1 MLPNSNGLRYVL
13 GSPVGFCA
21 QPLPPFAPEVC
32 DLLANLSVQLVADK
46 ETRTMPDVVAFAW
59 WCRKANL
66 QRLAATYEDGLLRLG
81 RGLALHITPTNT
93 PINFAFSWAFSLLAG
108 NANIVRLPNR
118 DFPHVEFLLGH
129 LRVLFAKESCTRNA
143 FIRYGHDE
151 EITSALSALADVRL
165 IWGGDATIQAVRQSA
180 LPARG
185 LDLAFADRY
194 SLCVLSPDAVL
205 ALDTA
210 ALKQLAEHF
219 FNDTYLM
226 DQNACSSPHL
236 VVWLGGDS
244 QAATAQ
250 TRFWRALESE
260 LDLRYQIE
268 PSSAIDKFNQAC
280 RDAIQIGD
288 NLTELHR
295 ADSRLYRVP
304 LSQLFTGIEERR
316 CGHGYFYEFAANSL
330 DDVAP
335 IVNSKYQT
343 LTYFGLAK
351 GDLAAFVAGNR
362 LAGIDRIVPVG
373 KALDIGLIWD
383 GFDLIRTLSR
393 VCEVS

>member
-13 GSPVGFCA
+13 GSPVGFFA
-21 QPLPPFAPEVC
+21 QPLPPFAPPVC
-32 DLLANLSVQLVADK
+32 DLLANLSAQLVADH

-59 WCRKANL
+59 WCRKANM
-66 QRLAATYEDGLLRLG
+66 QRLAAGYEDGQLRLG

-118 DFPHVEFLLGH
+118 DFLQVEFVLRH
-129 LRVLFAKESCTRNA
+129 LRLLLANELCTRNA

-165 IWGGDATIQAVRQSA
+165 IWGGDSTIQAVRKSA
-180 LPARG
+180 LPPRG

-205 ALDTA
+205 ALDA
-210 ALKQLAEHF
+210 ASVKQLAMHF

-226 DQNACSSPHL
+226 DQNACSSPRL
-236 VVWLGGDS
+236 VIWLGSASETADA
-244 QAATAQ
+244 QA
-250 TRFWRALESE
+250 RFWTVLQAE
-260 LDLRYQIE
+260 LDRRYQLTA
-268 PSSAIDKFNQAC
+268 SSAVDKFTQAC
-280 RDAIQIGD
+280 RDAI
-288 NLTELHR
+288 ELNGNVTAFQR
-295 ADSRLYRVP
+295 ADPRLYRIP
-304 LSQLFTGIEERR
+304 LNHLFTGIEERR
-316 CGHGYFYEFAANSL
+316 CGHGYFYEFTTSSL
-330 DDVAP
+330 DQLAP

-343 LTYFGLAK
+343 LTYFGVVK
-351 GDLAAFVAGNR
+351 EELAAFVANNR
-362 LAGIDRIVPVG
+362 LSGIDRIVPIG
-373 KALDIGLIWD
+373 KALDIGLTWD

-393 VCEVS
+393 VCEVT

>member
-13 GSPVGFCA
+13 GSHAGFSA

-32 DLLANLSVQLVADK
+32 DLLAKLSAQLVADN

-59 WCRKANL
+59 WCRKANIH
-66 QRLAATYEDGLLRLG
+66 RLAVSYEDGHLRLG

-108 NANIVRLPNR
+108 NANIVRLPQR
-118 DFPHVEFLLGH
+118 DFPQVEFLLSH
-129 LRVLFAKESCTRNA
+129 LRLLLANEPCARNA

-151 EITSALSALADVRL
+151 EITSALSAVADVRL
-165 IWGGDATIQAVRQSA
+165 IWGGDATIQAVRKSP

-185 LDLAFADRY
+185 LDLAFADRH
-194 SLCVLSPDAVL
+194 SLCVFSPGAVL
-205 ALDTA
+205 ALDA
-210 ALKQLAEHF
+210 ASLKQLAVHF

-236 VVWLGGDS
+236 VVWLGSDTET
-244 QAATAQ
+244 AAAQ
-250 TRFWRALESE
+250 SRFWSAIATELE
-260 LDLRYQIE
+260 LHYQLTAG
-268 PSSAIDKFNQAC
+268 SAIDKFTQAC
-280 RDAIQIGD
+280 RDAIELD
-288 NLTELHR
+288 NNLTELHR
-295 ADSRLYRVP
+295 EDPRLYRVP
-304 LSQLFTGIEERR
+304 LHHLFTGIEERR
-316 CGHGYFYEFAANSL
+316 CGHGYFYEFTTSSL
-330 DDVAP
+330 DDLAP

-351 GDLAAFVAGNR
+351 EDLAAFVTSNR
-362 LAGIDRIVPVG
+362 LPGIDRIVPVG